1 MSETLPGSVAAAPTI
16 TVPEFTMVPE
26 RLVVAP
32 CSGRF
37 APLPADVFT
46 SEGEWVEPGQAIG
59 RVDAGRETVEVR
71 SPFRGWMMGM
81 LALPGQRVREGEAL
95 FWVRSC

>member
-1 MSETLPGSVAAAPTI
+1 MSETLQRPPIHPTTV
-16 TVPEFTMVPE
+16 TVPEFSIVPE

-37 APLPADVFT
+37 TPLPTEIYTTD
-46 SEGEWVEPGQAIG
+46 GEWVEPGQQIG

>member
-1 MSETLPGSVAAAPTI
+1 VSDVLASAGADTALG
-16 TVPEFTMVPE
+16 PEMMMIPE
-26 RLVVAP
+26 RVVVAP

-37 APLPADVFT
+37 SPLPPEVFT

-59 RVDAGRETVEVR
+59 EVGNVDGRMEVR
-71 SPFRGWMMGM
+71 SPFRGWVMGM
-81 LALPGQRVREGEAL
+81 LALPGQPVRAGEAL

>member
-1 MSETLPGSVAAAPTI
+1 VPETLQAGAQPHTV
-16 TVPEFTMVPE
+16 TVPEFTVVPE
-26 RLVVAP
+26 RVVVAP

-37 APLPADVFT
+37 VPLPPEVFT
-46 SEGEWVEPGQAIG
+46 SEGEWIEPGQAVG
-59 RVDAGRETVEVR
+59 RVQNGRTVVDVR

-81 LALPGQRVREGEAL
+81 LALPGQPVREGEAL